1 MTFKN
6 KINSTFEKYYY
17 YFQMALNY
25 KNAININFGT
35 TQEISIHNK
44 KNTHNKILISS
55 IHNFNML
62 PYEKQARCH

>member
-35 TQEISIHNK
+35 TPEISIHNNNK
-44 KNTHNKILISS
+44 KNTIK
-55 IHNFNML
+55 
-62 PYEKQARCH
+62 Y